1 MNSPVSA
8 GNAPN
13 YSYANVGPAGGR
25 RIQRNKSI
33 NTPKGRKEMEPTAA
47 EKRQALKTMLAEPLC
62 HIAPSC
68 NDGIQARLVEWLG
81 FPLVH
86 ISGSGQHRTLGFA
99 DAGLLTLTEMVDKAR
114 EIVDA
119 VNIPIVSD
127 CETGYGNAVNV
138 TRSVREFEKAG
149 VAALHIED
157 QMTPKRA
164 GHEGFDVGLVSREEF
179 VNKIKAALDTRR
191 DHNLVIIARSEAKD
205 SLQERIDRVSA
216 CCEAGADAVW
226 LSARTEDEIKAFAKL
241 GKPMVGVPPRQI
253 MTIERYGELGGRVGC
268 IPTVLQVAAL
278 HGMRQCL
285 EELKRS
291 GTEARYFK
299 ETAGIED
306 TRKWYTGLGNKEL
319 KEIEAK
325 YGY

>member
-1 MNSPVSA
+1 MQS
-8 GNAPN
+8 
-13 YSYANVGPAGGR
+13 
-25 RIQRNKSI
+25 
-33 NTPKGRKEMEPTAA
+33 TTA
-47 EKRQALKTMLAEPLC
+47 EKRQSLKKMLDEPAC

-81 FPLVH
+81 LPLVH
-86 ISGSGQHRTLGFA
+86 ISGSGQHRSLGYA
-99 DAGLLTLTEMVDKAR
+99 DAGLLTLTEMVNKAR

-119 VNIPIVSD
+119 VNLPIVSD

-138 TRSVREFEKAG
+138 TRAVREFEKAG

-164 GHEGFDVGLVSREEF
+164 GYEGFDVGLVSREEF

-191 DHNLVIIARSEAKD
+191 DQNLVIIARSEAKD

-226 LSARTEDEIKAFAKL
+226 LSARTEDEIKAFAKI

-253 MTIERYGELGGRVGC
+253 MPLTRWGELGGRVGC

-278 HGMRQCL
+278 HAMRQCL
-285 EELKRS
+285 QELKQS
-291 GTEARYFK
+291 GTEAAYFK
-299 ETAGIED
+299 QTPGIED
-306 TRKWYTGLGNKEL
+306 TRKWYANLGNAEL
-319 KEIEAK
+319 KELEKK

>member
-1 MNSPVSA
+1 
-8 GNAPN
+8 
-13 YSYANVGPAGGR
+13 
-25 RIQRNKSI
+25 
-33 NTPKGRKEMEPTAA
+33 MEPTAA

-86 ISGSGQHRTLGFA
+86 ISGSGQHRSLGFA
-99 DAGLLTLTEMVDKAR
+99 DAGLLTLTEMINKAR

-138 TRSVREFEKAG
+138 TRAVREFEKAG

-179 VNKIKAALDTRR
+179 VNKIKAAVDTRR
-191 DHNLVIIARSEAKD
+191 DAKLVIIARSEAKD

-226 LSARTEDEIKAFAKL
+226 LSARSEDDIKAFAKI

-299 ETAGIED
+299 DTAGIED

-319 KEIEAK
+319 KELEAK

>member
-1 MNSPVSA
+1 
-8 GNAPN
+8 
-13 YSYANVGPAGGR
+13 
-25 RIQRNKSI
+25 
-33 NTPKGRKEMEPTAA
+33 MEPTAA
-47 EKRQALKTMLAEPLC
+47 EKRQSFKKMLDEPQC

-81 FPLVH
+81 FPVVH
-86 ISGSGQHRTLGFA
+86 ISGSGQHRSLGFA
-99 DAGLLTLTEMVDKAR
+99 DAGLLTLTEMVNKAR

-138 TRSVREFEKAG
+138 TRAVREFEKAG

-179 VNKIKAALDTRR
+179 VNKVKAALDTRR
-191 DHNLVIIARSEAKD
+191 DQNLVIIARSEAKD

-226 LSARTEDEIKAFAKL
+226 LSARTEDEIKAFAKI

-253 MTIERYGELGGRVGC
+253 MPLSRWGELGGRIGC

-285 EELKRS
+285 EELRKS
-291 GTEARYFK
+291 GTEAAYFK
-299 ETAGIED
+299 QTPGIED
-306 TRKWYTGLGNKEL
+306 TRKWYANLGNAEL
-319 KEIEAK
+319 KELEKK

>member
-1 MNSPVSA
+1 
-8 GNAPN
+8 
-13 YSYANVGPAGGR
+13 
-25 RIQRNKSI
+25 
-33 NTPKGRKEMEPTAA
+33 MESTAV
-47 EKRQALKTMLAEPLC
+47 EKRQALKKMLAQPVC
-62 HIAPSC
+62 HMAPSC

-86 ISGSGQHRTLGFA
+86 ISGSGQHRSLGFA
-99 DAGLLTLTEMVDKAR
+99 DAGFLTLTEMVNRAR

-138 TRSVREFEKAG
+138 TRAVREFEKTG

-164 GHEGFDVGLVSREEF
+164 GHEGFDVGLVSRAEF
-179 VNKIKAALDTRR
+179 VNKIKAAVDSRR
-191 DHNLVIIARSEAKD
+191 DPNLVIIARSEAKD

-216 CCEAGADAVW
+216 CCDAGADAVW
-226 LSARTEDEIKAFAKL
+226 LSARSEEDIKAFAKV

-285 EELKRS
+285 EELKKS
-291 GTEARYFK
+291 GTEAVYFK
-299 ETAGIED
+299 QTPGIED
-306 TRKWYTGLGNKEL
+306 TRKWYTNLGNDEL
-319 KEIEAK
+319 KELEAK

>member
-1 MNSPVSA
+1 MEL
-8 GNAPN
+8 NA
-13 YSYANVGPAGGR
+13 
-25 RIQRNKSI
+25 
-33 NTPKGRKEMEPTAA
+33 T
-47 EKRQALKTMLAEPLC
+47 EKRKALRDMLQESVC
-62 HIAPSC
+62 HLAPSC

-86 ISGSGQHRTLGFA
+86 ISGSGQHRALGFA
-99 DAGLLTLTEMVDKAR
+99 DAGLLTLTEMINKAR

-138 TRSVREFEKAG
+138 TRAVREFEKAG

-179 VNKIKAALDTRR
+179 VSKIKAAVDTRR
-191 DHNLVIIARSEAKD
+191 DENLVIIARSEAKD

-216 CCEAGADAVW
+216 CCQAGADAVW
-226 LSARTEDEIKAFAKL
+226 LSARSEDEIKSFAKI

-253 MTIERYGELGGRVGC
+253 MTITRYGELGGRVGC

-285 EELKRS
+285 EELKKS
-291 GTEARYFK
+291 GTEAAYFK
-299 ETAGIED
+299 QTPGIED
-306 TRKWYTGLGNKEL
+306 TRKWYANMGNAEL
-319 KEIEAK
+319 KEMEKK

>member
-1 MNSPVSA
+1 MD
-8 GNAPN
+8 
-13 YSYANVGPAGGR
+13 
-25 RIQRNKSI
+25 
-33 NTPKGRKEMEPTAA
+33 PTAG
-47 EKRQALKTMLAEPLC
+47 EKRQALKKMLAEPAC

-86 ISGSGQHRTLGFA
+86 ISGSGQHRALGFA
-99 DAGLLTLTEMVDKAR
+99 DAGLLTLTEMVNRAR

-138 TRSVREFEKAG
+138 TRAVREFEKAG

-179 VNKIKAALDTRR
+179 VNKIKAAVDARR
-191 DHNLVIIARSEAKD
+191 DRNLVIIARSEAKD
-205 SLQERIDRVSA
+205 SLQERLDRTRA
-216 CCEAGADAVW
+216 CIEAGADAAWV
-226 LSARTEDEIKAFAKL
+226 SARSEDDIKAYAKL
-241 GKPMVGVPPRQI
+241 GKPLVGVPPRQA
-253 MTIERYGELGGRVGC
+253 MPLRRWGELGGRVGC

-285 EELKRS
+285 EELRTS
-291 GTEARYFK
+291 GTEAAYFK
-299 ETAGIED
+299 NTSGIEE
-306 TRKWYTGLGNKEL
+306 TRKWYTNLGNDEL
-319 KEIEAK
+319 KALEKK

>member
-1 MNSPVSA
+1 MD
-8 GNAPN
+8 
-13 YSYANVGPAGGR
+13 
-25 RIQRNKSI
+25 
-33 NTPKGRKEMEPTAA
+33 PTAG
-47 EKRQALKTMLAEPLC
+47 EKRQALKKMLAEPAC

-86 ISGSGQHRTLGFA
+86 ISGSGQHRALGFA
-99 DAGLLTLTEMVDKAR
+99 DAGLLTLTEMVNRAR

-138 TRSVREFEKAG
+138 TRAVREFEKAG

-179 VNKIKAALDTRR
+179 VNKIKAVVDARR
-191 DHNLVIIARSEAKD
+191 DRNLVIIARSEAKD
-205 SLQERIDRVSA
+205 SLQERLDRTRA
-216 CCEAGADAVW
+216 CIEAGADAAWV
-226 LSARTEDEIKAFAKL
+226 SARSEDDIKAYAKL
-241 GKPMVGVPPRQI
+241 GKPLVGVPPRQA
-253 MTIERYGELGGRVGC
+253 MPLRRWGELGGRVGC

-285 EELKRS
+285 EELRTS
-291 GTEARYFK
+291 GTEAAYFK
-299 ETAGIED
+299 NTSGIEE
-306 TRKWYTGLGNKEL
+306 TRKWYTNLGNDEL
-319 KEIEAK
+319 KALEKK

>member
-1 MNSPVSA
+1 MELSA
-8 GNAPN
+8 
-13 YSYANVGPAGGR
+13 S
-25 RIQRNKSI
+25 
-33 NTPKGRKEMEPTAA
+33 
-47 EKRQALKTMLAEPLC
+47 EKRQALHALLQEPKA

-86 ISGSGQHRTLGFA
+86 ISGSGQHRSLGFA
-99 DAGLLTLTEMVDKAR
+99 DAGLLTLTEMINRAR

-138 TRSVREFEKAG
+138 VRAVREFEKTG

-179 VNKIKAALDTRR
+179 VNKIKAAVDTRR
-191 DHNLVIIARSEAKD
+191 DAKLVIIARSEAKD
-205 SLQERIDRVSA
+205 SLQERVDRVGA

-226 LSARTEDEIKAFAKL
+226 LSARSEDEIKAYAKI
-241 GKPMVGVPPRQI
+241 GKPMVGVPPRQA
-253 MTIERYGELGGRVGC
+253 MTMERWGELGGRVGC

-285 EELKRS
+285 EELRKN
-291 GTEARYFK
+291 GTEAGYFK
-299 ETAGIED
+299 ATPGIEE
-306 TRKWYTGLGNKEL
+306 TRKWYANMGNEEL
-319 KEIEAK
+319 KALEKK

>member
-1 MNSPVSA
+1 
-8 GNAPN
+8 
-13 YSYANVGPAGGR
+13 
-25 RIQRNKSI
+25 
-33 NTPKGRKEMEPTAA
+33 MELTAA
-47 EKRQALKTMLAEPLC
+47 EKRQSLKKILAEPSC

-86 ISGSGQHRTLGFA
+86 ISGSGQHRSLGFA
-99 DAGLLTLTEMVDKAR
+99 DAGLLTLTEMVNKAR

-119 VNIPIVSD
+119 VNLPIVSD

-138 TRSVREFEKAG
+138 TRAVREFEKAG

-164 GHEGFDVGLVSREEF
+164 GHEGFDVGLVTRDEF

-191 DHNLVIIARSEAKD
+191 DQNLIIIARSEAKD

-226 LSARTEDEIKAFAKL
+226 LSARTEEEIKAFAKI
-241 GKPMVGVPPRQI
+241 GKPMVGVPPRQV
-253 MTIERYGELGGRVGC
+253 MPLSRWGELGGRIGC

-285 EELKRS
+285 EELRRN
-291 GTEARYFK
+291 GTEAAYFNQ
-299 ETAGIED
+299 TPGIDD
-306 TRKWYTGLGNKEL
+306 TRKWYANLGNPEL
-319 KEIEAK
+319 KELEKK